1 LCEKHTDNNDK
12 FSLKSFFFSKV
23 KISLH
28 LPLMQKYVFCSIL
41 YKLERISKSKFS
53 KEEVFMILVE
63 SSSTGQQ
70 IKIKDWIGFYVK
82 VKELKMFP
90 RLPSHSH

>member
-1 LCEKHTDNNDK
+1 
-12 FSLKSFFFSKV
+12 
-23 KISLH
+23 
-28 LPLMQKYVFCSIL
+28 MQPSQNMYLAAYVL